1 MEHKKMEDAPG
12 PGHRGTFLQGLTFP
26 AGGLGLWAMPDRP
39 DPSDLNGSDGPRPAG
54 SPGSWRKALL
64 ERHRWIPFV
73 LPLLVYMLA
82 GSLEPTPEKA
92 GGQAIGLAIPYAYYP
107 WVYTAKLVLTGV
119 VIALVFPAFRQFP
132 FRVSGLSVVVGVV
145 GIFVWV
151 GICSLE
157 VETKVLAPFLD
168 SVGLGGFIQA
178 GTRSGF
184 DPFAELAAQP
194 AAAWAFLAVR
204 LLGLVAIVPLIE
216 EVFYR
221 GFLMRFVVKAD
232 WWEVPMGEATTMA
245 VVLATVVPVLMHPA
259 ELLAA
264 TVWFSMVTW
273 MYLRTRNLWDCV
285 AAHAVTNALLGAYV
299 LYSGEW
305 RLM

>member
-1 MEHKKMEDAPG
+1 M
-12 PGHRGTFLQGLTFP
+12 L
-26 AGGLGLWAMPDRP
+26 DRP
-39 DPSDLNGSDGPRPAG
+39 DPSDPNGSDAPRPAG
-54 SPGSWRKALL
+54 SRGSWGRAWL

-92 GGQAIGLAIPYAYYP
+92 GGQAIGLAIPYAFYP
-107 WVYTAKLVLTGV
+107 WVYTGKLALTGV
-119 VIALVFPAFRQFP
+119 VIALAFPAFRHFP

-145 GIFVWV
+145 GIFLWV
-151 GICSLE
+151 GLCSLE
-157 VETKVLAPFLD
+157 VETNVLAPLLD
-168 SVGLGGFIQA
+168 SIGLKGFIA
-178 GTRSGF
+178 SGTRPGF
-184 DPFAELAAQP
+184 DPFEQLAGQP
-194 AAAWAFLAVR
+194 AAAWAFLVVR

-221 GFLMRFVVKAD
+221 GFLMRFVMRED
-232 WWEVPMGEATTMA
+232 WWKVPMGEANTMA

-264 TVWFSMVTW
+264 AVWFSMITW
-273 MYLRTRNLWDCV
+273 MYLKTRNLWDCV
-285 AAHAVTNALLGAYV
+285 AAHATTNLLLGAYV

-305 RLM
+305 RFM